1 MYYAAEVVLKQTL
14 RFFVLRFVFVCRILR
29 VSNTTIYSG
38 LTIGIL
44 CGIIIRTIVMN
55 GILCGVV
62 GFMISVSTE
71 LINEIRECINEP
83 YINNR
88 LRLLELEK
96 WLCITS
102 ALDTLEDASSA
113 IDFYVNSGCS
123 SALGEL
129 YLHVYGLLQALYVS
143 QECIVSLRKS
153 LLDKGINF
161 KEESPDLY
169 YVRNVRDDILHATD
183 RGKVNKSYIYLTQI
197 KLSKSN
203 LEYYKQS
210 KENFSLNSECVNVI
224 ELIDKNN
231 GEVNKYLEEVK
242 NELNEELEVKK
253 EKFSKEKL
261 ADLFGNLNF
270 IAHNLTENT
279 FADNWAYEATREI
292 LQKYKSGLDERY
304 VSWKEC
310 DADVYEIDF
319 IEKIY
324 NGLDKNSLDKNESCL
339 KDILI
344 DDLLYHFKNLEN
356 LARDHDDYCLDIEH
370 EVECDGCMII
380 DIPEVEAIKDLME

>member
-83 YINNR
+83 YIHNR

-231 GEVNKYLEEVK
+231 G
-242 NELNEELEVKK
+242 
-253 EKFSKEKL
+253 
-261 ADLFGNLNF
+261 
-270 IAHNLTENT
+270 
-279 FADNWAYEATREI
+279 
-292 LQKYKSGLDERY
+292 
-304 VSWKEC
+304 
-310 DADVYEIDF
+310 
-319 IEKIY
+319 
-324 NGLDKNSLDKNESCL
+324 
-339 KDILI
+339 
-344 DDLLYHFKNLEN
+344 
-356 LARDHDDYCLDIEH
+356 
-370 EVECDGCMII
+370 
-380 DIPEVEAIKDLME
+380 